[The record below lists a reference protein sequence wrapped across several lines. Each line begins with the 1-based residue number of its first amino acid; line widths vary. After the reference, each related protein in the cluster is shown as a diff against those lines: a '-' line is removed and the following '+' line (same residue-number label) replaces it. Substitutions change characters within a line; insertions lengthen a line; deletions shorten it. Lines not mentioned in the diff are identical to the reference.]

1 RAMGMLMRPKLMLPF
16 QIARIRNDYFA
27 RRTGFARM
35 NMSILSGGAHA
46 PSRIWSAATCRR
58 FKSADASALQ
68 RITPRLRALC
78 VECRAAQRVAR
89 AFLRLNYL
97 DRKRPR

>member
-1 RAMGMLMRPKLMLPF
+1 MGMLTRPKLMLPF

-27 RRTGFARM
+27 RRAGFARM
-35 NMSILSGGAHA
+35 KRSILSGGAHA

-68 RITPRLRALC
+68 GIRPLVRVPGAGF
-78 VECRAAQRVAR
+78 RAARKGGSK
-89 AFLRLNYL
+89 FLRLNYS